1 MRLGLTRFKLRLGLK
16 CVELRD
22 ISILR
27 QMAYPP
33 PSPHLVKKCLIFAI
47 SYQQLGEDFN
57 FDSFYAQDLEMS
69 M

>member
-1 MRLGLTRFKLRLGLK
+1 MGTQFRRR
-16 CVELRD
+16 VEKQKN
-22 ISILR
+22 S
-27 QMAYPP
+27 
-33 PSPHLVKKCLIFAI
+33 VAI